1 MNRRSICAVIFSLM
15 TTVIASQAGLGW
27 TLEESIQRYGQPVAG
42 PLPDEAG
49 IGRIYYLFK
58 AKGCSIGA
66 YYLNGKLSRI
76 VYTQKEALKK
86 SIFKAFLFDNAPE
99 SVWIPTMDSNR
110 EWFACTGKLRVN
122 CWARLGGNRTKL
134 VIATIEDYNAVR
146 AAEGS

>member
-1 MNRRSICAVIFSLM
+1 MNRLLIFVVVVGL

-27 TLEESIQRYGQPVAG
+27 TLEESIKRYGQPVTG

-49 IGRIYYLFK
+49 IGRKYYFFIT
-58 AKGCSIGA
+58 KGYSIGA

-110 EWFACTGKLRVN
+110 EWFACTGKLRVDY
-122 CWARLGGNRTKL
+122 WARLAGNRTNL

>member
-1 MNRRSICAVIFSLM
+1 MNRLLIFVLVVGLM

-27 TLEESIQRYGQPVAG
+27 TLEESIQRYGQPVTG

-58 AKGCSIGA
+58 AKGCFIGA

-99 SVWIPTMDSNR
+99 SVWIPTMDSNL

-122 CWARLGGNRTKL
+122 CWAQLAGNRTNL

>member
-1 MNRRSICAVIFSLM
+1 M

-27 TLEESIQRYGQPVAG
+27 TLEESIQRYGQPVTG

-58 AKGCSIGA
+58 AKGCFIGA

-110 EWFACTGKLRVN
+110 EWFACTGKLRIN

>member
-1 MNRRSICAVIFSLM
+1 MNRLLIFAVVVGL

-27 TLEESIQRYGQPVAG
+27 TLEESIKRYGQPVTG

-58 AKGCSIGA
+58 AKGCFIGA

-99 SVWIPTMDSNR
+99 SVWIPTMDSNL

-122 CWARLGGNRTKL
+122 CWAQLAGNRTNL